1 MFLSLGVVLPRSGRY
16 YRPLAPLGRLGTQ
29 AGVELEEEHM
39 GRSMKRAIAALG
51 AVALTVGALGSG
63 AIAQDESAFVFGGQQ
78 EPATLDAFSAV
89 FVDEEQ
95 VIGQIFENLVY
106 LDENIELVPGLATS
120 WERNEDA
127 SEYTFTLREGVTFH
141 NGDALDAAA
150 VKAHFDRLLGD
161 DVPGS
166 VTSSIKNTYTGATV
180 VDPLTVTLEFND
192 TQSGLLLNL
201 SKPGGAITNA
211 AAVAAQ
217 GPDAGSNPI
226 GSGPFKFEEW
236 VQGSEIRLSRNDDWT
251 WGNADFLGT
260 SGPANLEGITFRYL
274 TDAQTR
280 TASIESGDVD
290 MIEQVPHQN
299 LGSLRTNPD
308 LQIVGAKFPGLP
320 QGNFL
325 NMQRSPF
332 DDINVRRAVFHATD
346 RDTIVTLTYFDE
358 VEATYSPITQNFPQY
373 QAGLADLYPYD
384 PDAARALLDEAGW
397 VVGDAGVREKDGERL
412 TVSILENRGWNEW
425 VTVLQDQMRD
435 VGFDAQIHTEEGG
448 GYFASS
454 SSGVNEMVSM
464 GSIDANPAQIASYLH
479 SDQLSVGTNGGIND
493 PVIDQMFV
501 DMQAELDPAVL
512 DEMLIDFQNYVMDQ
526 AYYLPIFQF
535 NFFTAMDNDL
545 DGMVVDGTQFYKYFA
560 NLNRS

>member
-1 MFLSLGVVLPRSGRY
+1 MNGSLR
-16 YRPLAPLGRLGTQ
+16 
-29 AGVELEEEHM
+29 
-39 GRSMKRAIAALG
+39 RAIAALG
-51 AVALTVGALGSG
+51 AVALTVGAFGSG
-63 AIAQDESAFVFGGQQ
+63 AVAQDESPFIFGGQQ
-78 EPATLDAFSAV
+78 EPATLDPFSAV
-89 FVDEEQ
+89 FVDELQ
-95 VIGQIFENLVY
+95 VIGQVFETLLY
-106 LDENIELVPGLATS
+106 LDENLQPVPGLATA

-127 SEYTFTLREGVTFH
+127 TEFTFTLRDGVTFH
-141 NGDALDAAA
+141 NGDVLDAAA

-161 DVPGS
+161 DTPGS
-166 VTSSIKNTYTGATV
+166 ITSAFKDTYTGATV
-180 VDPLTVTLEFND
+180 VDPQTVTLEFSAP
-192 TQSGLLLNL
+192 QAGLLLNL
-201 SKPGGAITNA
+201 ANPGGAISNA
-211 AAVAAQ
+211 AAVAEQ
-217 GPDAGSNPI
+217 GADAGSNPI

-236 VQGSEIRLSRNDDWT
+236 IQGSEIRLSRNDDWT
-251 WGNADFLGT
+251 WGNADYLGT

-346 RDTIVTLTYFDE
+346 RDTIISLIYFDE

-373 QAGLADLYPYD
+373 QAGLADMYPYD
-384 PDAARALLDEAGW
+384 RAAAGALLDEAGW
-397 VVGDAGVREKDGERL
+397 AMGDAGVREKDGERL

-425 VTVLQDQMRD
+425 VTVLQDQLRD

-454 SSGVNEMVSM
+454 ASGVNEMVSM
-464 GSIDANPAQIASYLH
+464 GSIDANPAQIPSYLH
-479 SDQLSVGTNGGIND
+479 TDQLAVGTNGGIND

-501 DMQAELDPAVL
+501 DMQKELDPDAL
-512 DEMLIDFQNYVMDQ
+512 SQQLIDFQNYVMEQ

-560 NLNRS
+560 NLQRS